1 MIFPLSAARD
11 AVTRALAEDGAHDDV
26 TTRWSVPAG
35 LRAEAE
41 IITKQPGVVAGLPL
55 VAEVFGRLDPD
66 VVVDVLVGEG
76 ARVEPGQAVVRLA
89 GEARSLVTGERTVLN
104 FLQRSGGIATVT
116 RRYVDLVADLG
127 VTVLD
132 TRKTAPGL
140 RALDKYAVAAGGGSS
155 HRLDL
160 SAMVLLKENHIAASG
175 GVTAAIDA
183 VRAGMAAEGRDTLI
197 DVEVETVAE
206 ALEALHANAPWIML
220 DNMTVAEIRQVVRA
234 REEIAPGAGVVLEAS
249 GSITL
254 DRLRPIAEAGVD
266 MVSVGALTHS
276 APALDLSMAMS
287 PRPSPGP
294 SR

>member
-183 VRAGMAAEGRDTLI
+183 VRAGMAAESRDTLI

-234 REEIAPGAGVVLEAS
+234 REEITPGAGVVLEAS
-249 GSITL
+249 GRITL
-254 DRLRPIAEAGVD
+254 DQLRPIAEAGVD